1 MGAQRFQIAF
11 LIYFTKLNIYS
22 TKYSMKNNNL
32 KFCAFAAVLIIA
44 VAGIAFTSCNKD
56 EKESRMEDISKAVG
70 TWSCIRSTETYQ
82 GVNQEDLVVDG
93 KVCINIDGTYT
104 STIEAIGYKGTYSY
118 DGKRIEVTKSS
129 GESFIIEISINNRR
143 MTWRGIYKNGTS
155 FYYIFNKTS
164 LCVSE
169 GDIPLY
175 DPAKWACRDEYYKW
189 LYYTYGITTHKI
201 NSDGNGSV
209 VGKV

>member
-1 MGAQRFQIAF
+1 MGAQRFQMAF

-44 VAGIAFTSCNKD
+44 VAGITFTSCNKD

-93 KVCINIDGTYT
+93 KVCINMDGTYT

-129 GESFIIEISINNRR
+129 GESFMIEISINNRR

-155 FYYIFNKTS
+155 FIIYSTKLLFVFLKVIFLFMTLLSGRVEMNIISGFIILMVS
-164 LCVSE
+164 LPIKLILIVM
-169 GDIPLY
+169 IL
-175 DPAKWACRDEYYKW
+175 
-189 LYYTYGITTHKI
+189 L
-201 NSDGNGSV
+201 
-209 VGKV
+209 

>member
-1 MGAQRFQIAF
+1 MGAQRFQMAF

-44 VAGIAFTSCNKD
+44 VAGITFTSCNKD

-93 KVCINIDGTYT
+93 KVVSIWMVLIHLRLKQSDIKEPIPMTENVLRLQK
-104 STIEAIGYKGTYSY
+104 AP
-118 DGKRIEVTKSS
+118 
-129 GESFIIEISINNRR
+129 ES
-143 MTWRGIYKNGTS
+143 
-155 FYYIFNKTS
+155 
-164 LCVSE
+164 
-169 GDIPLY
+169 PL
-175 DPAKWACRDEYYKW
+175 
-189 LYYTYGITTHKI
+189 
-201 NSDGNGSV
+201 
-209 VGKV
+209 